1 MRCGIDGEDT
11 DLQVDDCE
19 AVSFCWKSDY
29 ICKNMDEIGS

>member
-19 AVSFCWKSDY
+19 AVSFLVCEVRVSVSVK
-29 ICKNMDEIGS
+29 I